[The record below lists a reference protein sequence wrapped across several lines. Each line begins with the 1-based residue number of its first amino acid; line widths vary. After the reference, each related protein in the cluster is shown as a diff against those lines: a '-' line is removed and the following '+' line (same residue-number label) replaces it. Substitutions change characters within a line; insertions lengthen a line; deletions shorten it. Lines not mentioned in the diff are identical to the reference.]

1 MGKAWIIASGK
12 GGVGKS
18 TISACLAVGL
28 ASQGQRVCIVDAD
41 IGLREQDAL
50 LGLENRIVYDLVDVA
65 NKDCT
70 LSQALVTH
78 SAYPG
83 LTLLPAAQFA
93 QVKDIDPKAFRRI
106 LSTLKAAFDQVIID
120 SPAGVDRGF
129 RGLLNNELDE
139 CVVICTPD
147 DVCIRDVERVT
158 TMMMSM
164 QMPRPRV
171 IVNRLDPE
179 LIRAGE
185 MYSAQTVAI
194 TLDTVLL
201 GEIPYDSAIYRAQ
214 LKHISPMKVAC
225 EGRQALLRITRR
237 MMGHDEPLPGYG
249 TKPPS
254 FLEKLFR
261 RKLKEMKEIE

>member
-18 TISACLAVGL
+18 TIAACLAVGL
-28 ASQGQRVCIVDAD
+28 VKQKQRVCIVDAD

-50 LGLENRIVYDLVDVA
+50 LGLESRIVYDLVDVA

-78 SAYPG
+78 AAYPG

-93 QVKDIDPKAFRRI
+93 QVKDIDPKSFRRI
-106 LSTLKAAFDQVIID
+106 LITLKAAFDHVIID

-139 CVVICTPD
+139 CIVICTPD

-158 TMMMSM
+158 SMMMSQ
-164 QMPRPRV
+164 QMPRPRL
-171 IVNRLDPE
+171 IVNRLEPQ
-179 LIRAGE
+179 LIRLGE

-201 GEIPYDSAIYRAQ
+201 GEVPNDPIIYRAQ
-214 LKHISPMKVAC
+214 LKHISPMKVEC
-225 EGRQALLRITRR
+225 EGQKALMRIVLR
-237 MMGHDEPLPGYG
+237 MMGKDAPLPNYG
-249 TKPPS
+249 AKPPT
-254 FLEKLFR
+254 FLQKLFQP
-261 RKLKEMKEIE
+261 KLKEMKEIE